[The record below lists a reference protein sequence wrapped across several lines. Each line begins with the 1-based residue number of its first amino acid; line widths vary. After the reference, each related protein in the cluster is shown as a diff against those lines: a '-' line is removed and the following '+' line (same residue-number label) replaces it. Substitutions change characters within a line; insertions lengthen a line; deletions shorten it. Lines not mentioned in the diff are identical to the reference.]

1 VNRRGLRFGTFAS
14 GLAALVLAVA
24 ACSSA
29 GPTSIIIHITLPPAS
44 IAPAGPTG
52 AQTEQPTEAA
62 TQKPVATPKPSP
74 TVKPSPTPVPTP
86 GPTDTPFVS
95 FTLPPAGT
103 PVPSTACTGSA
114 SNQAFFASAAK
125 QFSWSVYC
133 AVLPTGWF
141 LTAGDFH
148 GNQLTATYKGPGGAI
163 VNLKE
168 GGFCTT
174 SAAVCTPRDHPL
186 GTAMFSDQ
194 VGGLVALGPTAAG
207 GFAIYVSGGT
217 AHAYEINSTGPTQA
231 KFVAYAAA
239 LVKVAKS

>member
-1 VNRRGLRFGTFAS
+1 VNRRGLRLGTYASAIAAFA
-14 GLAALVLAVA
+14 LAVA

-29 GPTSIIIHITLPPAS
+29 APTPIIKHITLPPAS
-44 IAPAGPTG
+44 FTPTAVQTQATAPANG
-52 AQTEQPTEAA
+52 
-62 TQKPVATPKPSP
+62 ATPTPVPTAKPSP
-74 TVKPSPTPVPTP
+74 TIKPSPTPVPTP

-103 PVPSTACTGSA
+103 PVPSTTCTGSA
-114 SNQAFFASAAK
+114 GNQAFFLAAAK
-125 QFSWSVYC
+125 QFSWAVYC
-133 AVLPTGWF
+133 AVLPTGWV

-148 GNQLTATYKGPGGAI
+148 GGQLTASYKGPGGAI

-168 GGFCTT
+168 GSFCTT
-174 SAAVCTPRDHPL
+174 SPAACTPRDHPL

-207 GFAIYVSGGT
+207 GFAIYVNGGT
-217 AHAYEINSTGPTQA
+217 AHAYEFNCTGPTQA

-239 LVKVAKS
+239 LVRVAKS